1 MTVTCHVSRV
11 TRHEHDPR
19 FRQCPKFQLIS
30 NQSFAWWL
38 EQNEMQLRMQ
48 FQKIISSEADRNVA
62 SPPGHSSS
70 QPNTT
75 LPQHFPRQ
83 RND

>member
-1 MTVTCHVSRV
+1 MSRVTCHISRV

-30 NQSFAWWL
+30 NKTSAWSL

-48 FQKIISSEADRNVA
+48 FQKIIFSEADRNVA
-62 SPPGHSSS
+62 SPPRHSNS
-70 QPNTT
+70 T